1 MAPERSH
8 PSDPTPRSAAE
19 PIAVIGLSCR
29 FPGAG
34 DADAFW
40 RLLVGGGDAITE
52 VPRDRWDA
60 DALFDADLAEPG
72 TTNSRWGGFVDGVD
86 RFDPHFFGVSP
97 GEAASMD
104 PQHRLLLEV
113 TWEALERAGVVP
125 GRLAGSDTGVY
136 VGIGTDDY
144 AQVAFA
150 DPADLNAY
158 YVTGNALSLAV
169 NRLSYLL
176 DLHGPSLALDTGCSS
191 SLVAVH
197 LACQSLRSGE
207 TTVALA
213 GGVNLML
220 SPKATIGLSQT
231 WMMAADGR
239 CKSFDAAADG
249 YVRGEGCGMV
259 VLKRLAD
266 ARRDGDPVLAV
277 IRGTAMNQNGRGEA
291 LTAPHAGAQQTVV
304 RDALRDAGVTPEQ
317 VDLIEAHGVGT
328 PLADVVEATALTRVF
343 GADRDADR
351 PCALGSVKT
360 NIGHLEMAAGIASLI
375 KVVLSLQHGTI
386 PPHLHLDTI
395 NPQTGLADAPFVL
408 PATPL
413 PWPRADRPR
422 LAGVNS
428 FGLGG
433 VNVHLVVAEPPADD
447 ASVPRADVASVPLV
461 GMSSSTPAAD
471 RSSGPVAV
479 LSAGHGVDAG
489 EPGAGSGPLMLP
501 LSARNA
507 AALRDLA
514 ERYVTLLTAPDGP
527 DFTAVCATAA
537 TGRTHFAHRLAVVAP
552 DAPTAAARLDA
563 WLAGTTDPD
572 VHHGVHHG
580 VVDPAEV
587 VAGDPSSSK
596 SGSRGPLLPS
606 DASGQAVRYVRGD
619 DPAEPGVGR
628 LPRVVLPTYPFQRKR
643 YWIESRPADRAER
656 TAQVPELVRLV
667 AEAVPAERR
676 TRLADA
682 LASLVAE
689 TLGTEDDSP
698 IDPRQGFFALGMTSL
713 MAVNLQ
719 NRLQRALGDA
729 YRLPL
734 TLVFQYSS
742 VAALTDHLAREV
754 FGLDTPAPARALPA
768 APALTADALAALS
781 EDEALSLLRRHLT
794 DTATDLSPV
803 KQALLAL
810 GRDTSVRP
818 SHGEPIAVVGVG
830 CRLPGGVESPAAFWD
845 LLSGAVDT
853 VDVVP
858 TDRWDVDGFFDPD
871 PDAPGKSYTRAGHFV
886 AGVDGFDAG
895 FFGVSPREAVSL
907 DPQQRLL
914 LEVAWE
920 ALEHAGQVPDQLAGT
935 RTGVFVGLI
944 SNEYMQLQL
953 KLGDPTIID
962 TYYGTGGI
970 GSAVAG
976 RLSYLLGLHGPSL
989 MVDTACSSSL
999 VSVHLACRSLR
1010 SGESDLALAGGVN
1023 LMIIPESH
1031 IFLSRARALSADGR
1045 CKTFDASADGY
1056 GRGEGCGVV
1065 VLKRLS
1071 DAQRDGDRVLAVI
1084 RGSAVNHDGPSSG
1097 LTVPNGLAQQDLIR
1111 AALADAGVAPADVDY
1126 VEAHGTGT
1134 PLGDPI
1140 EVAALGAV
1148 LGERRTADRPL
1159 LLGSVKANIGH
1170 LEAAAG
1176 VAGLIKSVLALQHA
1190 QLPPQVNFTTANPRI
1205 ALTEIPAEIPVAG
1218 TPWPRGDRPRVAG
1231 VSSFGM
1237 SGTNAHLVVG
1247 EAPEPSDL
1255 AGSVAESGRSAYV
1268 LPLSA
1273 RDGAALRVVAQRYAD
1288 LLDGA
1293 EAPDFGLVCAAAA
1306 VTRSHFPHRLA
1317 VVASDS
1323 AAAAARLRGWLAGAE
1338 DRSVV
1343 HGVLPA
1349 GRRAKIGWL
1358 FTGQGAQS
1366 VGMAR
1371 VLYESE
1377 PVFRAELDRCA
1388 ELLAGELE
1396 RPLLEVLFP
1405 SDGTDVLDQTG
1416 FTQPVLFAVEW
1427 SLAALWRHWGVQ
1439 PDVVLG
1445 HSVGE
1450 LVAACVAGVF
1460 SLEDG
1465 LRLVAARGRLMQA
1478 LPAGGSM
1485 AAVSLPEEK
1494 VRPLLDGTG
1503 LVVAAVNSPTET
1515 VIAGPVEALDVVREK
1530 FTADGVK
1537 TTALHVSHA
1546 FHSPLMAPMLPR
1558 FREVAGSVVFR
1569 APQRMV
1575 VSNVT
1580 GAVADAGYGSAD
1592 YWVEHVS
1599 APVRFADGMRT
1610 VLDQG
1615 CDVVQEV
1622 GPHPVLLA
1630 AGRQCVD
1637 DDTSVRWLPSLRRG
1651 RDDWQQLL
1659 TAVAAL
1665 YAQGVALDWKAITD
1679 GLPSRAVD
1687 LPTYPFQRQRYWID
1701 TSRLPQMRGSDDS
1714 DWLYQMDWQPQELP
1728 TEQGES
1734 GSDRWLIFADAGG
1747 VAESVAAALRA
1758 RGDRCELVYPGDAYA
1773 ALGDDAWQ
1781 VAPGQPDHFR
1791 QLLRDTGVITGV
1803 VHLWSLDHAD
1813 AVPEDLTVAHERSC
1827 ASLLH
1832 LVQAVAPLDLA
1843 VSPRIWVVTS
1853 GAQAVAGKLTP
1864 AAPYQVPV
1872 WGLGNVIGLEHPSLW
1887 GGLID
1892 LDPATDDPA
1901 TAVVASLRSSGGEN
1915 QIAWRDGRSHVA
1927 RVVRAESARSDNRL
1941 EINADGTHLVT
1952 GGLGALGLLVAR
1964 WLVERGAR
1972 HVVLVGR
1979 RGPSEAAE
1987 ETLASLTGQGA
1998 HVRVLR
2004 GDVGRADDVRAV
2016 LAEIETSMPPL
2027 RSVFHAAGVLD
2038 DGVLHQQ
2045 SWDRFERVLAPKV
2058 TGAWHLH
2065 QITRDLPLDHFV
2077 LFSSIASLLGA
2088 PGQGN
2093 YAAANAFLDALAHH
2107 RHASGLPALSVNWGA
2122 WGDSGMAAALTDR
2135 DQQRWTARG
2144 IGIIPPERGIRLLER
2159 IMARSV
2165 PQVGVVPVD
2174 WTRYAEQYPLGANRP
2189 LLAEL
2194 VRRQPAADPSPT
2206 APAEGPGLR
2215 ERYAAMRDAKRRTA
2229 LTDHVTGELARIL
2242 MLDEASLDPQKGLF
2256 DLGLDSLMA
2265 LEFKNRVQATFDH
2278 EMPTTLLFNYPTVD
2292 AVVGYLDTVLF
2303 GQRQPE
2309 PESPPPTDSGDDL
2322 EALLDNLEQLSDD
2335 EIDRLFTNGSTAE
2348 GQA

>member
-1 MAPERSH
+1 MAPESGH

-52 VPRDRWDA
+52 VPRDRWDV

-104 PQHRLLLEV
+104 PQHRMLLEV

-144 AQVAFA
+144 AQVAFD
-150 DPADLNAY
+150 DPANLNAY
-158 YVTGNALSLAV
+158 YVTGNALSIAV

-291 LTAPHAGAQQTVV
+291 LTAPHAGAQEAVV
-304 RDALRDAGVTPEQ
+304 RDALRDAGVTPDQ

-328 PLADVVEATALTRVF
+328 PLADVVEATALTSVF
-343 GADRDADR
+343 GANRDADR

-375 KVVLSLQHGTI
+375 KVVLTLQHGTI

-413 PWPRADRPR
+413 PWPAAERPR

-433 VNVHLVVAEPPADD
+433 VNVHLVVSEPPADVP
-447 ASVPRADVASVPLV
+447 SVAPAGRSA
-461 GMSSSTPAAD
+461 GPAAVPASG
-471 RSSGPVAV
+471 RSA
-479 LSAGHGVDAG
+479 DADG
-489 EPGAGSGPLMLP
+489 PGAGSADGGNGGPLVLP
-501 LSARNA
+501 LSARNGT
-507 AALRDLA
+507 ALRALA
-514 ERYVTLLTAPDGP
+514 ERYVTLLTAPGGP

-552 DAPTAAARLDA
+552 DASTAATRLTA
-563 WLAGTTDPD
+563 WLAGTADPD
-572 VHHGVHHG
+572 VHHGV
-580 VVDPAEV
+580 VAPAEV

-596 SGSRGPLLPS
+596 TGSRGPLHTPGAGS
-606 DASGQAVRYVRGD
+606 RAVRYVQGD
-619 DPAEPGVGR
+619 DPAGPDAGR
-628 LPRVVLPTYPFQRKR
+628 SPRVVLPTYPFQRKR
-643 YWIESRPADRAER
+643 YWIESRPADRVER
-656 TAQVPELVRLV
+656 TAEVPELVRLV
-667 AEAVPAERR
+667 AGAVPAERR
-676 TRLADA
+676 NRLADA
-682 LASLVAE
+682 LATLVAA
-689 TLGTEDDSP
+689 TLGTEDDTP

-713 MAVNLQ
+713 MAVDLQ

-754 FGLDTPAPARALPA
+754 FALDTPAPARNLPA

-794 DTATDLSPV
+794 DADTDLSPV

-810 GRDTSVRP
+810 GRDTTVARP
-818 SHGEPIAVVGVG
+818 PSAEPIAVVGVG
-830 CRLPGGVESPAAFWD
+830 CRFPGGVDSPAAFWD
-845 LLSGAVDT
+845 VLSQGVET
-853 VDVVP
+853 VGVVP
-858 TDRWDVDGFFDPD
+858 ADRWDADGFFDPD

-999 VSVHLACRSLR
+999 VAVHLACRSLR
-1010 SGESDLALAGGVN
+1010 SGESDLALAAGVN

-1031 IFLSRARALSADGR
+1031 IFLSRARALSPDGR

-1097 LTVPNGLAQQDLIR
+1097 LTVPNGLAQQELIR
-1111 AALADAGVAPADVDY
+1111 MALADAGVAPADVDY
-1126 VEAHGTGT
+1126 VETHGTGT

-1148 LGERRTADRPL
+1148 LGERRTPDRPL

-1176 VAGLIKSVLALQHA
+1176 VAGLIKSVLALRHGH
-1190 QLPPQVNFTTANPRI
+1190 LPPQLNVTTVNPRI
-1205 ALTEIPAEIPVAG
+1205 ALTEIPAEIPVTG
-1218 TPWPRGDRPRVAG
+1218 TPWPRGDRPRLAG

-1247 EAPEPSDL
+1247 EAPGSPNPAASSVEP
-1255 AGSVAESGRSAYV
+1255 GRSAYV

-1273 RDGAALRVVAQRYAD
+1273 RDEAALRVLAQRYVD

-1293 EAPDFGLVCAAAA
+1293 DAPDLGLVCAAAA
-1306 VTRSHFPHRLA
+1306 VTRGHFPHRLA
-1317 VVASDS
+1317 VVAPD
-1323 AAAAARLRGWLAGAE
+1323 AAVAVARLRGWLAGE
-1338 DRSVV
+1338 EHPSVT
-1343 HGVLPA
+1343 HGVVPT
-1349 GRRAKIGWL
+1349 GRRPKVGWL

-1388 ELLAGELE
+1388 DLLAGDLD

-1405 SDGTDVLDQTG
+1405 SDGTDVVDQTG

-1427 SLAALWRHWGVQ
+1427 ALAALWRRWGVE

-1485 AAVSLPEEK
+1485 VAVSLPEEK

-1503 LVVAAVNSPTET
+1503 LVVAAVNSPVET
-1515 VIAGPVEALDVVREK
+1515 VIAGPADVLDAVRER
-1530 FTADGVK
+1530 FTVDGVK

-1546 FHSPLMAPMLPR
+1546 FHSPLMAPMLPA
-1558 FREVAGSVVFR
+1558 FREVAGAVVFR
-1569 APQRMV
+1569 SPQRTL

-1580 GAVADAGYGSAD
+1580 GAVAGEQVASAA

-1599 APVRFADGMRT
+1599 APVRFADGMRA
-1610 VLDQG
+1610 VVAQG

-1637 DDTSVRWLPSLRRG
+1637 DDSAMSWLPSLRRG
-1651 RDDWQQLL
+1651 RDDWQQLM
-1659 TAVAAL
+1659 TAVASL
-1665 YAQGVALDWKAITD
+1665 YAQGVDLDWKAITD
-1679 GLPSRAVD
+1679 GIPSRAVD
-1687 LPTYPFQRQRYWID
+1687 LPTYPFQRRRYWVD
-1701 TSRLPQMRGSDDS
+1701 TSRLPRLRGSDDS
-1714 DWLYQMDWQPQELP
+1714 EWLYRMDWRPQDVTPAED
-1728 TEQGES
+1728 ES
-1734 GSDRWLIFADAGG
+1734 EAGRWLVFADAGG
-1747 VAESVAAALRA
+1747 VAEPVVAALRT
-1758 RGDRCELVYPGDAYA
+1758 RGDRCLLVRAGDRYA
-1773 ALGDDAWQ
+1773 ALGDDVWQ

-1791 QLLRDTGVITGV
+1791 QLLGDTGAVTGV
-1803 VHLWSLDHAD
+1803 VHLWSLDHVSA
-1813 AVPEDLTVAHERSC
+1813 APEDLPVAHERIC

-1853 GAQAVAGKLTP
+1853 GAQAVAGEPGP
-1864 AAPYQVPV
+1864 AAPYQAPA
-1872 WGLGNVIGLEHPSLW
+1872 WGLGTVIGLEHPTLW

-1892 LDPATDDPA
+1892 LDPDADDPA
-1901 TAVVASLRSSGGEN
+1901 AAVVASLRPSGGEN
-1915 QIAWRDGRSHVA
+1915 QIAWRGGRSHVA
-1927 RVVRAESARSDNRL
+1927 RVVRAGSAPSEDRPKIS
-1941 EINADGTHLVT
+1941 ADGTHLVT

-1964 WLVERGAR
+1964 WLVDRGAR

-1987 ETLASLTGQGA
+1987 GTLRDLTERGA
-1998 HVRVLR
+1998 RVRVIR
-2004 GDVGRADDVRAV
+2004 GDVGRVDDVRKI

-2065 QITRDLPLDHFV
+2065 QLTRDLPLDHFV

-2107 RHASGLPALSVNWGA
+2107 RHALGLPALSVNWGA

-2144 IGIIPPERGIRLLER
+2144 IGVIPPEQGIRLLER
-2159 IMARSV
+2159 VMAGAV

-2174 WTRYAEQYPLGANRP
+2174 WARYAEQYPLGATRP

-2194 VRRQPAADPSPT
+2194 VRQEPTADRSPTVPAA
-2206 APAEGPGLR
+2206 GPRLR
-2215 ERYAAMRDAKRRTA
+2215 ERYAAMPDAKRRTA
-2229 LTDHVTGELARIL
+2229 LTEHVTGELARIL

-2265 LEFKNRVQATFDH
+2265 LEFKNRVQAAFDH

-2292 AVVGYLDTVLF
+2292 AVVGYLDSVLF
-2303 GQRQPE
+2303 AQPQPE
-2309 PESPPPTDSGDDL
+2309 PQGPPPTEPGDDL
-2322 EALLDNLEQLSDD
+2322 EALLDNLEQMSDD

>member
-72 TTNSRWGGFVDGVD
+72 TTNSRWGGFVDGVG
-86 RFDPHFFGVSP
+86 RFDPHFFGISP

-125 GRLAGSDTGVY
+125 GRLAGSATGVY

-144 AQVAFA
+144 AQVAFD
-150 DPADLNAY
+150 DPTNLNAY
-158 YVTGNALSLAV
+158 YVTGNALSIAV

-291 LTAPHAGAQQTVV
+291 LTAPHAGAQEAVV
-304 RDALRDAGVTPEQ
+304 RDALRDAGVTPDQ

-328 PLADVVEATALTRVF
+328 PLADVVEATALTSVF
-343 GADRDADR
+343 GPGRDAER

-375 KVVLSLQHGTI
+375 KVVLTLQHGTI

-413 PWPRADRPR
+413 PWPPAARPR

-433 VNVHLVVAEPPADD
+433 VNVHLVISEPPADVPSLSPVEP
-447 ASVPRADVASVPLV
+447 ASARPGSADGGSGGPLV
-461 GMSSSTPAAD
+461 
-471 RSSGPVAV
+471 
-479 LSAGHGVDAG
+479 
-489 EPGAGSGPLMLP
+489 LP

-507 AALRDLA
+507 AALRALA
-514 ERYVTLLTAPDGP
+514 ERYVTLLTTPDGP
-527 DFTAVCATAA
+527 DLTAVCATAA

-552 DAPTAAARLDA
+552 DAPTAAARLGA
-563 WLAGTTDPD
+563 WLAGTADPD
-572 VHHGVHHG
+572 VHHG

-596 SGSRGPLLPS
+596 IGSRGPLQTS
-606 DASGQAVRYVRGD
+606 DAGGQAACYVRGD
-619 DPAEPGVGR
+619 DPMGPGVGR
-628 LPRVVLPTYPFQRKR
+628 SPRVVLPTYPFQRKR
-643 YWIESRPADRAER
+643 YWIESRPADRAQR
-656 TAQVPELVRLV
+656 TAEVPELVRLV
-667 AEAVPAERR
+667 AGAVRAERR

-682 LASLVAE
+682 VADLVAE
-689 TLGTEDDSP
+689 TLGTEDDTP

-713 MAVNLQ
+713 MAVDLQ
-719 NRLQRALGDA
+719 NRLQRALGDT

-754 FGLDTPAPARALPA
+754 FGLDTPVPARSLPA
-768 APALTADALAALS
+768 TPALTADALAALT

-794 DTATDLSPV
+794 DADTDLSPV

-810 GRDTSVRP
+810 GRDSTARP
-818 SHGEPIAVVGVG
+818 PLAEPIAVVGMG
-830 CRLPGGVESPAAFWD
+830 CRLPGGVDSPAAFWD

-853 VDVVP
+853 VGEVP
-858 TDRWDVDGFFDPD
+858 ADRWEVDGFFDPD

-999 VSVHLACRSLR
+999 VAVHLACRSLR

-1045 CKTFDASADGY
+1045 CRTFDAAADGY

-1071 DAQRDGDRVLAVI
+1071 DARRDGDRVLAVI

-1097 LTVPNGLAQQDLIR
+1097 LTVPNGLAQQELIR
-1111 AALADAGVAPADVDY
+1111 TALADAGVVPADVDY

-1148 LGERRTADRPL
+1148 LGERRTTDRPL

-1176 VAGLIKSVLALQHA
+1176 VAGLIKSVLALQHGH
-1190 QLPPQVNFTTANPRI
+1190 LPPQVNITTVNPRI
-1205 ALTEIPAEIPVAG
+1205 ALAEIPADIPVAG
-1218 TPWPRGDRPRVAG
+1218 TAWPRSDRPRLAG

-1247 EAPEPSDL
+1247 EAPEPSDT
-1255 AGSVAESGRSAYV
+1255 AVPAVEPGRSAYV

-1273 RDGAALRVVAQRYAD
+1273 RDAAALRVVAQRYAD
-1288 LLDGA
+1288 LLNAGD
-1293 EAPDFGLVCAAAA
+1293 APDLASVCAAAA

-1317 VVASDS
+1317 VVATDS
-1323 AAAAARLRGWLAGAE
+1323 ATAVVRLQNWLAGE
-1338 DRSVV
+1338 EHPSVTY
-1343 HGVLPA
+1343 GVAPT
-1349 GRRAKIGWL
+1349 GRRPKVGWL

-1366 VGMAR
+1366 VGMAG

-1388 ELLAGELE
+1388 ELLDGELE

-1405 SDGTDVLDQTG
+1405 ADGTDVLDQTG

-1427 SLAALWRHWGVQ
+1427 ALARLWRHWGVE

-1485 AAVSLPEEK
+1485 VAVSLPEEN

-1503 LVVAAVNSPTET
+1503 LVLAAVNSPVET
-1515 VIAGPVEALDVVREK
+1515 VIAGPAEALDVVREK

-1546 FHSPLMAPMLPR
+1546 FHSPLMAPMIPV

-1569 APQRMV
+1569 LPQRTL

-1580 GAVADAGYGSAD
+1580 GAVVGTGYGSAD
-1592 YWVEHVS
+1592 YWVAHVL
-1599 APVRFADGMRT
+1599 APVRFADGMRA
-1610 VLDQG
+1610 VLAQG

-1637 DDTSVRWLPSLRRG
+1637 DDGSVRWLPSLRRG
-1651 RDDWQQLL
+1651 RDDRQQML
-1659 TAVAAL
+1659 TAVAGL
-1665 YAQGVALDWKAITD
+1665 YAQGVELDWKAITD
-1679 GLPSRAVD
+1679 GVPVRAVD

-1701 TSRLPQMRGSDDS
+1701 TSRLPQLRGSDDS
-1714 DWLYQMDWQPQELP
+1714 DWLYQVDWRPQEI
-1728 TEQGES
+1728 TGAADES
-1734 GSDRWLIFADAGG
+1734 TPGRWLVFADAGG

-1758 RGDRCELVYPGDAYA
+1758 RGDRCELVHAGDGYA
-1773 ALGDDAWQ
+1773 ALADSAWQ

-1791 QLLRDTGVITGV
+1791 QLLRDTGAITGV
-1803 VHLWSLDHAD
+1803 VHFWSLDHAH
-1813 AVPEDLTVAHERSC
+1813 AVPEDLPGAHERIC

-1853 GAQAVAGKLTP
+1853 GTQAVAGEPGP
-1864 AAPYQVPV
+1864 AAPCQVPV
-1872 WGLGNVIGLEHPSLW
+1872 WGLGNVIGLEHPTLW

-1892 LDPATDDPA
+1892 LDPEADDPA
-1901 TAVVASLRSSGGEN
+1901 AAVVASIRSSGGED

-1927 RVVRAESARSDNRL
+1927 RVVRAGSAPSDARL
-1941 EINADGTHLVT
+1941 EISADGTHLVT

-1964 WLVERGAR
+1964 WLVDRGAR

-1979 RGPSEAAE
+1979 RGPSEAADD
-1987 ETLASLTGQGA
+1987 TLGALIEQGA
-1998 HVRVLR
+1998 QVRVIR
-2004 GDVGRADDVRAV
+2004 ADVGRADDVRAI
-2016 LAEIETSMPPL
+2016 LTEIETSMPPL

-2065 QITRDLPLDHFV
+2065 QLTRELPLDHFV

-2107 RHASGLPALSVNWGA
+2107 RHALGLPALSVNWGA
-2122 WGDSGMAAALTDR
+2122 WGDSGMAAGLTDR

-2144 IGIIPPERGIRLLER
+2144 IGIIPPERGMRMLER
-2159 IMARSV
+2159 IMARPV

-2174 WTRYAEQYPLGANRP
+2174 WARYAEQYPLGAARP
-2189 LLAEL
+2189 LLADL
-2194 VRRQPAADPSPT
+2194 VRREPTAERSPT
-2206 APAEGPGLR
+2206 VPAEGPRLR
-2215 ERYAAMRDAKRRTA
+2215 ERFAAMPDAKRRTA
-2229 LTDHVTGELARIL
+2229 LTEHVTGELARIL
-2242 MLDEASLDPQKGLF
+2242 MLDEASLDPGKGLF
-2256 DLGLDSLMA
+2256 DLGMDSLMA
-2265 LEFKNRVQATFDH
+2265 LEFKNRVQAAFGH

-2303 GQRQPE
+2303 GERQPE
-2309 PESPPPTDSGDDL
+2309 PESPPPTDPGDDL